1 MKPCLPLLLLVLLTR
16 PALGQEV
23 RMDYDE
29 QCGCDIMF
37 VDGVET
43 TREGDRYGFRLEDG
57 TQIVP
62 NIYLYVDQFRDGYC
76 RVMPDETHVGLI
88 DRTGRV
94 VVPPLYESVGYPTEG
109 RIPVQRDGLTGY
121 VDLQGREVIPPVYLQ
136 GGDFSEG
143 CAPVQLVIDSFFT
156 ACTFIDTLGRQLF
169 PPVYENL
176 QPFTC
181 GYALVRRYSR
191 WGLIDHS
198 GREVLTTR
206 FEQMTTLF
214 GDTLFFAGDSSGM
227 ALYDRRMQPLTPAV
241 YTWTGG
247 LHCGRIPVQRDGRY
261 GFLDRAGREVIPCR
275 YDEISL
281 FFLDRAMVR
290 LGDRYGIIDTAG
302 RFILPLE
309 YENRTPF
316 GEKYV
321 YRDSLAL
328 VERDGRL
335 GFVDLDGRL
344 VIPFLFDRAYHFSE
358 GLASVSRDGLWGY
371 IDTRGDL
378 FLPLIFDIASPYRW
392 GRAEVSYNGELRRVD
407 RKGRCVKNCKGIIA
421 WRDWTE

>member
-1 MKPCLPLLLLVLLTR
+1 MKPLLVLLSL
-16 PALGQEV
+16 ALTLPLAAQEV
-23 RMDYDE
+23 KMSYDE
-29 QCGCDIMF
+29 QCGCDLMF

-43 TREGDRYGFRLEDG
+43 TREGDLYGFRLEDG

-62 NIYLYVDQFRDGYC
+62 NIYRFVDQFRNGYC
-76 RVMPDETHVGLI
+76 RVMLDDGQMGLI
-88 DRTGRV
+88 DRTGRQ
-94 VVPPLYESVGYPTEG
+94 VVPCIYDAVGYPSDG
-109 RIPVQRDGLTGY
+109 RVSVVKADRYGY
-121 VDLQGREVIPPVYLQ
+121 TDLQGREVVPPVYLS
-136 GGDFSEG
+136 GGDYSEG
-143 CAPVQLVIDSFFT
+143 LAPVLVVIDSFFS
-156 ACTFIDTLGRQLF
+156 ACTFIDTLGRELF

-181 GYALVRRYSR
+181 GHALVRRYSR
-191 WGLIDHS
+191 WGLIDHD

-206 FEQMTTLF
+206 FENMTTLF
-214 GDTLFFAGDSSGM
+214 GDTLFFAGDADGM

-247 LHCGRIPVQRDGRY
+247 MQCGRIPVCREGRY
-261 GFLDRAGREVIPCR
+261 GFLDRTGREVIPCR

-281 FFLDRAMVR
+281 FYLDRAMVR

-302 RFILPLE
+302 RFVLPLE

-335 GFVDLDGRL
+335 GYVDLDGRL
-344 VIPFLFDRAYHFSE
+344 AIPYYFDQAFHFSE
-358 GLASVSRDGLWGY
+358 GLASVCRDGLWGY
-371 IDTRGDL
+371 IDTHGDL
-378 FLPLIFDIASPYRW
+378 FLPLIFDLASPYRW
-392 GRAEVSYNGELRRVD
+392 GRAEVSYAGELRRVD
-407 RKGRCVKNCKGIIA
+407 RRGRCVKNCKGIIA